1 MKKRGILSSILTNVV
16 IFGVLTTVF
25 VLAFSGS
32 VLTANVTVDAA
43 PFYHGNTARKNVS
56 LMVNVY
62 WGTEYLEDM
71 LATFREYGVKTT
83 FFVGGT
89 WAEKNPESLKKIA
102 ADGHEIGNHGYFH
115 LDHKKISEEKNRE
128 EIVVCESMVQ
138 SIIGVKTALFAP
150 PSGSFSKTT
159 LSVAKELGYQT
170 VMWSKD
176 TIDWRDKD
184 ESLVFSRAT
193 KNLKGG
199 DLILMHPTEH
209 TKNALKKI
217 LEFYKENGFSA
228 VTVGENIAE

>member
-1 MKKRGILSSILTNVV
+1 MKKRGVLAGILTNVV
-16 IFGVLTTVF
+16 IFGVLTVVF

-32 VLTANVTVDAA
+32 VLTANVSVDAA
-43 PFYHGNTARKNVS
+43 PYYHGNTDRKNVT

-71 LATFREYGVKTT
+71 LATFKEYGVKTT
-83 FFVGGT
+83 FFVGGS
-89 WAEKNPESLKKIA
+89 WAEKNPEMLEKIY

-115 LDHKKISEEKNRE
+115 LDHKKISDEKNTE
-128 EIVVCESMVQ
+128 EILVCESMVK
-138 SIIGVKTALFAP
+138 SIIGVKTTLFAP
-150 PSGSFSKTT
+150 PSGSFSKQT
-159 LSVAKELGYQT
+159 LSIAKDLGYQT
-170 VMWSKD
+170 IMWSKD

-184 ESLVFSRAT
+184 EGLVFSRAT

-217 LEFYKENGFSA
+217 LDYYRENGFSA
-228 VTVGENIAE
+228 VTVSENIAA